1 MFEFVDKIVYI
12 NLAHREDRKQSILAE
27 MSSVGVPED
36 KIERFD
42 AIKMQNGAIGCTMSH
57 IAVLE
62 MAIEKGWMN
71 YIVVEDDMQWMNF
84 STAYGTLSQCY
95 DDYDVVILG
104 GSVPQFEQ
112 DKLVYCQTTT
122 GYLVRKEYY
131 YTLLNNFQ
139 TGLNNLLST
148 GNRPRFAI
156 DMYWN
161 HLIKKDNWTLL
172 RPCLVSQKPGHSD
185 IEGFH
190 VNYTHLFN

>member
-12 NLAHREDRKQSILAE
+12 NLAHREDRKQDNLAE
-27 MSSVGVPED
+27 FSRVGIPEE

-42 AIKMQNGAIGCTMSH
+42 AIKMQNGAVGCTMSH
-57 IAVLE
+57 IAVLKR
-62 MAIEKGWMN
+62 AIEQGWTS

-84 STAYGTLSQCY
+84 SNAYQNLSCCHSL
-95 DDYDVVILG
+95 YDVVILG

-122 GYLVRKEYY
+122 GYLVNKEYY
-131 YTLLNNFQ
+131 HTLLDNFQ
-139 TGLNNLLST
+139 RGLHNLLAT
-148 GNRPRFAI
+148 GKKPLFAI

-161 HLIKKDNWTLL
+161 HLIRNDNWTLL
-172 RPCLVSQKPGHSD
+172 RPCLVSQKPGFSD
-185 IEGFH
+185 IEGYH

>member
-12 NLAHREDRKQSILAE
+12 NLAHRQDRKQSILE
-27 MSSVGVPED
+27 EFSRVSVPED

-57 IAVLE
+57 IAVL
-62 MAIEKGWMN
+62 MRAIDKGWKN
-71 YIVVEDDMQWMNF
+71 YMVVEDDMQWENF
-84 STAYGTLSQCY
+84 SDAYQNLSGCY
-95 DDYDVVILG
+95 SNHDVVILG
-104 GSVPQFEQ
+104 GSVPQFQQ

-122 GYLVRKEYY
+122 GYLVHSHYY
-131 YTLLNNFQ
+131 QTLLDNFQ
-139 TGLNNLLST
+139 HGLNNLLAT
-148 GNRPRFAI
+148 GNKPLYAI

-185 IEGFH
+185 IEGCH
-190 VNYTHLFN
+190 VNYSHLFR